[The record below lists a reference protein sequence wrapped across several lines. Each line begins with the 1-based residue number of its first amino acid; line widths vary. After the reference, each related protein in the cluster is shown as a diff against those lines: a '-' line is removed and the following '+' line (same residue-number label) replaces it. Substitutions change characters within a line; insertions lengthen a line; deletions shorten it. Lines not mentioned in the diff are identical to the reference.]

1 MIRYEV
7 LSQALD
13 VWFFSHP
20 FQWKQ
25 VVMALGYGVA
35 AFMITLAGW
44 AGGVKKRACF
54 FMGALLTLMSLNAL
68 FQINEILL
76 YLARTVAKD
85 SGQYGARRSLQF
97 DVILIGVAVVLVLL
111 ARLRNSLRYLWT
123 DYGAVAVGTMAL
135 AGLMLLQSISFHDVD
150 AVLYTRIA
158 GLSVHKLLEAVG
170 VTFTVWGAWRVYRS
184 S

>member
-1 MIRYEV
+1 
-7 LSQALD
+7 
-13 VWFFSHP
+13 
-20 FQWKQ
+20 
-25 VVMALGYGVA
+25 MALGYGVA
-35 AFMITLAGW
+35 AYMITAAGFS
-44 AGGVKKRACF
+44 GGMKKRACF
-54 FMGALLTLMSLNAL
+54 FMGSLLALMSMNAL
-68 FQINEILL
+68 FQISEILL
-76 YLARTVAKD
+76 YLARTVARD
-85 SGQYGARRSLQF
+85 NGQYGARRTLQF

-111 ARLRNSLRYLWT
+111 ARLRNSLRYLWA

-170 VTFTVWGAWRVYRS
+170 VSFTVWGAWRVYRS